1 MKKLIIILCAFLA
14 TVGIIS
20 CGSSNTPSGVV
31 KEYYKALSAGK
42 YEKAVSMT
50 TIQNQEDIKA
60 YAQKLEGAGFKVSSY
75 EILSEEIA
83 DDGENAVV
91 EVKIATSTSD
101 NPTPKEDNKKVRLK
115 KMDGKWR
122 IHL

>member
-1 MKKLIIILCAFLA
+1 MKKLIIILCAFVASL
-14 TVGIIS
+14 GLIS

-50 TIQNQEDIKA
+50 TMTDQENIKG
-60 YAQKLEGAGFKVSSY
+60 YAEKLESVGYKVSSY
-75 EILSEEIA
+75 EILSETIA

-91 EVKIATSTSD
+91 EVKIATSTTEE
-101 NPTPKEDNKKVRLK
+101 PTPKEETKKVRLK